1 MSSVRSPA
9 PSLSKIRRPVSK
21 KVSPLLRG
29 ESICQQLRSSSFGG
43 FHAAVH
49 EIKSYLSMV
58 AFKLPTVIVV
68 GGRSAGKSSL
78 LENITKC
85 PVFPR
90 DPALC
95 TKMPVKL
102 QLIQVAKESDC
113 SVTIGWR
120 GSLTPLQSK
129 DDILQEVAK
138 IMDSVDGIV
147 TDELTVA
154 ICQVKPLSDFC
165 SMVSYLITAHLVHHA
180 VTLLMH
186 VCTHSVY
193 YDILALKAALGPLTW
208 KRNLPN
214 PPGPPRPCSLHACI
228 AVMSKLCEHMITS
241 STCL

>member
-138 IMDSVDGIV
+138 IMDCVDSIV

-154 ICQVKPLSDFC
+154 ICQVWPTSLTFAAWFS
-165 SMVSYLITAHLVHHA
+165 TEHLTHHC
-180 VTLLMH
+180 LLQ
-186 VCTHSVY
+186 Y
-193 YDILALKAALGPLTW
+193 
-208 KRNLPN
+208 
-214 PPGPPRPCSLHACI
+214 
-228 AVMSKLCEHMITS
+228 
-241 STCL
+241 

>member
-1 MSSVRSPA
+1 
-9 PSLSKIRRPVSK
+9 
-21 KVSPLLRG
+21 
-29 ESICQQLRSSSFGG
+29 
-43 FHAAVH
+43 
-49 EIKSYLSMV
+49 MV

-102 QLIQVAKESDC
+102 QLIQVAKESEC
-113 SVTIGWR
+113 SVVIGWR

-154 ICQVKPLSDFC
+154 ICQVRPLC
-165 SMVSYLITAHLVHHA
+165 SMVSYLLIVAHLTHLFA
-180 VTLLMH
+180 RYTLDTCSKT
-186 VCTHSVY
+186 VC
-193 YDILALKAALGPLTW
+193 
-208 KRNLPN
+208 
-214 PPGPPRPCSLHACI
+214 
-228 AVMSKLCEHMITS
+228 
-241 STCL
+241 

>member
-1 MSSVRSPA
+1 MSSVRTPA
-9 PSLSKIRRPVSK
+9 SSLSKIRRPLCK

-29 ESICQQLRSSSFGG
+29 DSICQQLRNSSFGG

-68 GGRSAGKSSL
+68 GGKSAGKSSL

-102 QLIQVAKESDC
+102 QLIQVAKESEC

-120 GSLTPLQSK
+120 GSLISLESK
-129 DDILQEVAK
+129 DNILQEVAK
-138 IMDSVDGIV
+138 VMDSVDGIV

-154 ICQVKPLSDFC
+154 ICQVQAFSNMSDLA
-165 SMVSYLITAHLVHHA
+165 SQHAGLITLLPPVC
-180 VTLLMH
+180 VTALCCLKGNLTPALL
-186 VCTHSVY
+186 
-193 YDILALKAALGPLTW
+193 L
-208 KRNLPN
+208 
-214 PPGPPRPCSLHACI
+214 
-228 AVMSKLCEHMITS
+228 
-241 STCL
+241 

>member
-1 MSSVRSPA
+1 
-9 PSLSKIRRPVSK
+9 
-21 KVSPLLRG
+21 
-29 ESICQQLRSSSFGG
+29 
-43 FHAAVH
+43 
-49 EIKSYLSMV
+49 MV

-102 QLIQVAKESDC
+102 QLIQVAKESEC

-138 IMDSVDGIV
+138 IMDSVDGIA

-154 ICQVKPLSDFC
+154 ICQVQPFSDYC
-165 SMVSYLITAHLVHHA
+165 SMVSYLELQHTGVISS
-180 VTLLMH
+180 
-186 VCTHSVY
+186 CY
-193 YDILALKAALGPLTW
+193 
-208 KRNLPN
+208 
-214 PPGPPRPCSLHACI
+214 SLHTC
-228 AVMSKLCEHMITS
+228 SKPVC
-241 STCL
+241 